1 MIWHVDFTD
10 DAERTFRK
18 LPKAEQ
24 VRIARYIN
32 ERLETRFD
40 PKRFAK
46 PLQGIR
52 SGLWRWRV
60 GDYRLIGRLE
70 NSTLIILVVD
80 IGHRKEVY
88 RTK

>member
-1 MIWHVDFTD
+1 MAWHVDLTD

-18 LPKAEQ
+18 LPRTEQ
-24 VRIARYIN
+24 ARINRYIAD
-32 ERLETRFD
+32 RLETRFD
-40 PKRFAK
+40 PKRLAK

-70 NSTLIILVVD
+70 NSALVILIID
-80 IGHRKEVY
+80 IGHRREVY
-88 RTK
+88 RSR